1 MVPSETQHDNGLG
14 RLSKCTVS
22 VISAKISLSNHP
34 LDTHTLAA
42 LYTSYIVTH
51 YFLAHE
57 VGVRRSWGR
66 DWGGVAMKMRG
77 AQSSFF

>member
-1 MVPSETQHDNGLG
+1 MTVVALEMQHDNGFG
-14 RLSKCTVS
+14 RPSKVS

-42 LYTSYIVTH
+42 LYTSYILTH

-57 VGVRRSWGR
+57 VGVRRSGSET
-66 DWGGVAMKMRG
+66 GGAG
-77 AQSSFF
+77 AGVGAGAER